1 VSAEDERTALTPGLS
16 LYEQAL
22 RLDRADPDGPPPRT
36 TVRAPAADREQRPR
50 RPWRE
55 SRNAAR
61 DVLESVL
68 TEPDTA
74 RAAEETARR
83 LRDLRVRTGHVH
95 AAVREMT
102 VSDVARAR
110 ALARHLT
117 RTGAT
122 AYAVGTGIALLTRF
136 GEAEDVPFLKTLG
149 LLPAFTAAAIGA
161 LDSIDAPAAALL
173 WLGRRQRQEELRP
186 LTDALMT
193 GDDEAARNRLLDLPI
208 SPMGSTTA
216 RRIAQSVRLP
226 DLLRRTPDDP
236 KILAQSARL
245 LTRMTSLRNYEPEIR
260 NYPDAVTVYD
270 AVVAR
275 ASCLAPSL
283 DHYATLLSLALD
295 LHSGPSMLLDWRPG
309 QRAALL
315 GALDTLLATSGW
327 AAVLT
332 APDPVDAAGLQRL
345 RWLRRTARQPFAAV
359 PETFPLRI
367 EVVARD
373 PADPDI
379 VETRF
384 LVDGR
389 PLVPEAFGNGPG
401 HCPEAL
407 LDNGSL
413 RATADPQ
420 EVQLAEAYCTEG
432 CCGALYVTVR
442 REGGEVV
449 WDGWRGASRGV
460 ALPAYRFDAA
470 AYDAEIDRAT
480 NDRAWSWPARDTA
493 RLIASGLRE
502 RDLLTRWDAAKG
514 WIGTDFR
521 DPDTTVLSFT
531 FWPGLAA
538 GRKDRAGPWLQFT
551 WRLPDD
557 GTPPVDRA
565 AAALRRLAAEDPK
578 SYAELIGGSREHAEA
593 LGYAWPERERPR

>member
-1 VSAEDERTALTPGLS
+1 MSGEDERTALHPGLS

-22 RLDRADPDGPPPRT
+22 RLDRADPGGPPRT

-50 RPWRE
+50 LPWRE
-55 SRNAAR
+55 SRDAAR

-68 TEPDTA
+68 TEPDSA
-74 RAAEETARR
+74 RAAKETARR
-83 LRDLRVRTGHVH
+83 LRDLRVRTGHIH

-102 VSDVARAR
+102 VPDVARAR

-117 RTGAT
+117 RTGTT

-136 GEAEDVPFLKTLG
+136 GEADDVPCLKTLG
-149 LLPAFTAAAIGA
+149 LLPGFTAAAIGA
-161 LDSIDAPAAALL
+161 LDRIDAPAAALL
-173 WLGRRQRQEELRP
+173 WLDRRQRKEQLRP
-186 LTDALMT
+186 LIDALMA
-193 GDDEAARNRLLDLPI
+193 GDDEAARNRLLDLPM
-208 SPMGSTTA
+208 SPVGPTTA

-236 KILAQSARL
+236 EILAQSARL
-245 LTRMTSLRNYEPEIR
+245 LALMTSLRNYEPEIR
-260 NYPDAVTVYD
+260 NYPDAVAVHD

-275 ASCLAPSL
+275 ASCLTPSL

-295 LHSGPSMLLDWRPG
+295 LHSGPSVLLDWRPG

-332 APDPVDAAGLQRL
+332 APDPVDAAELGRL
-345 RWLRRTARQPFAAV
+345 RWLRRTARQPFTAV
-359 PETFPLRI
+359 PGTFPLRI

-384 LVDGR
+384 LVGGR
-389 PLVPEAFGNGPG
+389 PLVPEAFGDGPG

-413 RATADPQ
+413 RATADPR
-420 EVQLAEAYCTEG
+420 EVQLAEAYCTEA

-442 REGGEVV
+442 REGDEVV

-460 ALPAYRFDAA
+460 ALPPYRFDAA

-480 NDRAWSWPARDTA
+480 TDRAWSWPARDTA

-538 GRKDRAGPWLQFT
+538 GQKDRDGPWLQFT

-557 GTPPVDRA
+557 GTPPVERA